1 MSKATTDI
9 RYDSLREV
17 LESAYNQAAI
27 GKGRERHANDKP
39 FDEQPI
45 LVIARLLDGHPAAS
59 VLFQAM
65 KKIVESARL
74 GDRATDELRGAI
86 VYISAAIILM
96 EE

>member
-1 MSKATTDI
+1 MPKTTTDPE
-9 RYDSLREV
+9 YNSLRAV
-17 LESAYNQAAI
+17 LDSAFEQAAH

-59 VLFQAM
+59 LLFQAI
-65 KKIVESARL
+65 KKIVESSRL
-74 GDRATDELRGAI
+74 GDRATHELQGAI
-86 VYISAAIILM
+86 VYIAAAIILM